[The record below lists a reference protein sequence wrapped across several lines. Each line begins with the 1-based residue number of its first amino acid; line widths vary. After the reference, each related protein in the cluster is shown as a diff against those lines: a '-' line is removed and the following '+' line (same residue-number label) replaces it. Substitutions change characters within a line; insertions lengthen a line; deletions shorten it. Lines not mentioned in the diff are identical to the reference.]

1 MTTTSPPTRTFLLT
15 LVEILATVENGSLP
29 YEISGELNTIGP
41 YDFAG
46 TLPAG
51 FAAHTK
57 TDVQKG
63 EVHAIAY
70 SYRQDNVQHIIIDK
84 TGRVSHITEIAVRD
98 KPIMH
103 DFALTEKYV
112 VLYDLPVTFSLDAAK
127 AGRFPYVWNPAHAA
141 RVGLLSREDSSRG
154 TRWFPVEP
162 CFVFHTLNAYDDG
175 DRVCVDVCRYAGRYD
190 VSLMTGP
197 GPITLD
203 RWAIDPVSGKVT
215 LRSLSDRFFQEFPR
229 VDDRV
234 ISRPHRY
241 GYTTAFKQL
250 QDKVVAPAT
259 ATGHTSGNVLL
270 KHDLESGAVEE
281 HRFEHG
287 AAGEAVF
294 APVSLSASEDEGYVM
309 AFAHDLD
316 GGRTDLVILAAQDFA
331 GEPVARIQLP
341 VRVPLGFHGSWIADS

>member
-1 MTTTSPPTRTFLLT
+1 
-15 LVEILATVENGSLP
+15 
-29 YEISGELNTIGP
+29 
-41 YDFAG
+41 
-46 TLPAG
+46 
-51 FAAHTK
+51 
-57 TDVQKG
+57 
-63 EVHAIAY
+63 
-70 SYRQDNVQHIIIDK
+70 
-84 TGRVSHITEIAVRD
+84 
-98 KPIMH
+98 
-103 DFALTEKYV
+103 
-112 VLYDLPVTFSLDAAK
+112 
-127 AGRFPYVWNPAHAA
+127 
-141 RVGLLSREDSSRG
+141 
-154 TRWFPVEP
+154 
-162 CFVFHTLNAYDDG
+162 
-175 DRVCVDVCRYAGRYD
+175 
-190 VSLMTGP
+190 MTGP

-294 APVSLSASEDEGYVM
+294 APVSLSAGEDEGYVM